1 MDEFGLGCFSVMFCV
16 N

>member
-1 MDEFGLGCFSVMFCV
+1 MDEFGLGCFSVMLRV